1 MKYELCTVMIH
12 VYFLLLHTGNRFHD
26 VAVEVSNNTVFEQRG
41 FYKGPGANSEVVQ
54 ILCDHQTVAM
64 IVRLR
69 IIKGTGNSLNIS
81 ELEIYTM

>member
-1 MKYELCTVMIH
+1 MIH
-12 VYFLLLHTGNRFHD
+12 VYFLLLHTGSRFHD
-26 VAVEVSNNTVFEQRG
+26 VAVEVSNNTLFEKRG

-54 ILCDHQTVAM
+54 ILCDHQTVAK

-81 ELEIYTM
+81 ELEIYTI